1 MYKIRRRIAAVIIVF
16 CFILLLSSCSSGNPS
31 NFSITFIDVGQG
43 DAALVS
49 CDGHYMLVDGGPK
62 GAGEKVY
69 NTLVDNKVTHL
80 DILAISHLD
89 TDHIGGLVKAL
100 TYATKTDLVLS
111 ITDHYVSNAFDD
123 HDDSKTF
130 NDLSHE
136 LSINGSSITVP
147 KESDKYTL
155 GSAKVEIIAVG
166 DPSIRNDSLIILVT
180 YGKDK
185 FLFTGDM
192 THNMEINLCEKYH
205 DNFPISLLKVSHH
218 GSAGKDDNTEISS
231 IRFLDMLKLNYKYA
245 VISVGENNSYGHPHE
260 QTLSR
265 LEQEDVKV
273 YRTDIDG
280 TIVVTSNG
288 SALNFK
294 TEK

>member
-1 MYKIRRRIAAVIIVF
+1 MYKIGKRIAVAIIVF
-16 CFILLLSSCSSGNPS
+16 CFILLLTSCSSGNSS

-62 GAGEKVY
+62 GTGEKVY
-69 NTLVDNKVTHL
+69 STLVDNKVTHL
-80 DILAISHLD
+80 DILAISHMD
-89 TDHIGGLVKAL
+89 ADHIGGLAKAL
-100 TYATKTDLVLS
+100 TYATTIDLVLS
-111 ITDHYVSNAFDD
+111 ITDHDNSNTFDD
-123 HDDSKTF
+123 
-130 NDLSHE
+130 LSRE
-136 LSINGSSITVP
+136 LSINGSSIAVP
-147 KESDKYTL
+147 KENDKYTL
-155 GSAKVEIIAVG
+155 GSAEVEIIAVG

-192 THNMEINLCEKYH
+192 EHNMEKKLCEKYH

-218 GSAGKDDNTEISS
+218 GSDGKDEYTTITS
-231 IRFLDMLKLNYKYA
+231 IEFLRMLMPKYA
-245 VISVGENNSYGHPHE
+245 VISVGENNQYGHPSE

-265 LEQEDVKV
+265 LEQADVKI

-288 SALNFK
+288 SNLNFK
-294 TEK
+294 TE

>member
-16 CFILLLSSCSSGNPS
+16 CFILLLSSCSSSNPS

-43 DAALVS
+43 DAALLS
-49 CDGHYMLVDGGPK
+49 CDGHFMLVDGGPK

-80 DILAISHLD
+80 DILAISHMD
-89 TDHIGGLVKAL
+89 ADHIGGLAKAL
-100 TYATKTDLVLS
+100 TYATTIDLVLS
-111 ITDHYVSNAFDD
+111 ITDHDDSNTFDD
-123 HDDSKTF
+123 
-130 NDLSHE
+130 LSRE

-147 KESDKYTL
+147 KENDKYTL
-155 GSAKVEIIAVG
+155 GSAEVEILEVG
-166 DPSIRNDSLIILVT
+166 DPSIYNDSLIILVT